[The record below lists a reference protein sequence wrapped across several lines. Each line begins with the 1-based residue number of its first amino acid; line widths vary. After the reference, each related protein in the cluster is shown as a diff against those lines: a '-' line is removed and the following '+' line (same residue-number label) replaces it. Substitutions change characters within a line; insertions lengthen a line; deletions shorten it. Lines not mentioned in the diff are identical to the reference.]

1 MERIYEDRFFSLYK
15 DSDKAY
21 SVATLCAQA
30 LREKYDIDKCYS
42 NSGETSPH
50 EAKVYVYNDAVTSIE
65 VVSKTVDIEQIDL
78 DILFKEIED
87 NLKGLNDAERRD
99 YCISLLVPFGDGCS
113 FIDTY
118 LPLGKINRIKAR
130 IERYAKE
137 KNELERSVASND
149 AEELRKQSNKS
160 SLAHLIESD
169 EKMIKNVL
177 NIAYR
182 FVKLPSKGPV
192 EKFYSKL
199 YMLLQRYAYRLA
211 WTFVK
216 NGIDIFPLQDECNIY
231 IINPQQGH
239 DVSIYAQ
246 WAGSCKLAQKGVD
259 ALYDRAVNENSISSL
274 PCVTEGNKKYFER
287 ALECGWIEVSGKGC
301 TWLYGGRR
309 GQVRLGYFCSKVYD
323 MPRPIN
329 TLEEVFN
336 VKKLSS
342 SITNAEVG
350 SKRADVVRWKKE
362 MDDRI
367 FFD

>member
-1 MERIYEDRFFSLYK
+1 MDRIYVDRFFSLYK

-21 SVATLCAQA
+21 GVATLCAQA
-30 LREKYDIDKCYS
+30 LMVKYDIDKCYS
-42 NSGETSPH
+42 NSGENCPP
-50 EAKVYVYNDAVTSIE
+50 EAKVYVYDAAVASINE
-65 VVSKTVDIEQIDL
+65 VSKTVDIEQIDL

-118 LPLGKINRIKAR
+118 LPLGKINRIKEE
-130 IERYAKE
+130 IEQYE
-137 KNELERSVASND
+137 KVKKELERSVASND
-149 AEELRKQSNKS
+149 AEELRKQSNIS

-199 YMLLQRYAYRLA
+199 YRLLQRYAYRLA

-216 NGIDIFPLQDECNIY
+216 NGIDIFSLQDECNIY

-246 WAGSCKLAQKGVD
+246 WAGSCKLAQKYIND
-259 ALYDRAVNENSISSL
+259 L
-274 PCVTEGNKKYFER
+274 NKKEVKHVCGLPKELNTEKAISLLNEAVEKGLLNDDYSTTEKLKTKPQKALFAEMLSNKLELQHKYKPFEE
-287 ALECGWIEVSGKGC
+287 LWNVSRLAQQRYKSKEEIGKV
-301 TWLYGGRR
+301 R
-309 GQVRLGYFCSKVYD
+309 G
-323 MPRPIN
+323 
-329 TLEEVFN
+329 EEYIYACF
-336 VKKLSS
+336 K
-342 SITNAEVG
+342 
-350 SKRADVVRWKKE
+350 
-362 MDDRI
+362 
-367 FFD
+367 